1 MHPSNVKVLYI
12 DGQGRSGSTLL
23 HNVLGQV
30 EGFFAAGEL
39 REIWKRISAND
50 RTCGCGNLVNECDV
64 WKGVLNEAFGGLC
77 RVEAAKMERSR
88 NRARNRH
95 SPLLVLPRREPI
107 LASRLQDYLVGL
119 EKLYQGIR
127 AYTGS
132 KVIIDSSKSL
142 LYGYLLG
149 MLPTIDLYVLHIVR
163 DPRGVAYSLQ
173 QRKLKGLPQFSGW
186 NPVTSSLVWDTVNL
200 SREMFWGRSGHPYLR
215 LCYEEFV
222 RRPRESVERILD
234 LVEEEVG
241 DLPFVS
247 KQSIVMNTTH
257 SVGGNANTRF
267 LTGRVDLRLDERWRD
282 DLSFT
287 NKAIITSLT
296 WPLILRYGYHKQ

>member
-39 REIWKRISAND
+39 REIWKRILAKD
-50 RTCGCGNLVNECDV
+50 RTCGCGNLVHECEV
-64 WKGVLNEAFGGLC
+64 WKGVLNEAFGGFC
-77 RVEAAKMERSR
+77 QAEAAKMERLR
-88 NRARNRH
+88 NQARNRH
-95 SPLLVLPRREPI
+95 SPLLLLPRRESV
-107 LASRLQDYLVGL
+107 LVSRLQDYLVGL
-119 EKLYQGIR
+119 ERLYQGIR
-127 AYTGS
+127 TYTGS
-132 KVIIDSSKSL
+132 KVVVDSSKSL

-149 MLPTIDLYVLHIVR
+149 MLPTIDLYVVHLIR

-200 SREMFWGRSGHPYLR
+200 SREMFWGRSEHPYFR
-215 LCYEEFV
+215 LCYEDFV
-222 RRPRESVERILD
+222 RSPREIVERVLD
-234 LVEEEVG
+234 FVGEEVARSQK
-241 DLPFVS
+241 VS
-247 KQSIVMNTTH
+247 EQEVEMDIVH
-257 SVGGNANTRF
+257 SVGGNAKARF
-267 LTGRVDLRLDERWRD
+267 MSGKVNLRLDERWRR
-282 DLSFT
+282 DLSLT
-287 NKAIITSLT
+287 DKAVITSLA